1 MTNDERPLR
10 ATAQGQHGAFLIG
23 QAHDSGIPDH
33 VLRGWIK
40 SGLLDRFGVRTLRS
54 STTPFD
60 DVDDAAALLID
71 IRPKAWLSHPTAA
84 ALLGFDDARLEPP
97 YHVTLFRGSYVTRA
111 GLCVHTTSSM
121 PLSDRVFVDGLPV
134 TSPVR
139 TIIDLA
145 PTLSP
150 KRLTAVIDGA
160 LRDRLITE
168 EALLRRIA
176 ELRTQGRYGIP
187 KLLAVIE
194 GVEASRGGHSWL
206 ERRFLEL
213 IASAGLPRPEVQRH
227 LGRVDR
233 RLVRVDCYFPKVNVV
248 IELLGYRWH
257 RSRSQMNR
265 DVERINRLTLDGRR
279 VLQFTY
285 DQVLDSSGWVISQ
298 VVEALA
304 GGLCQDPA
312 R

>member
-1 MTNDERPLR
+1 MTNDERSLR
-10 ATAQGQHGAFLIG
+10 ATAQSQHGAFRIG
-23 QAHDSGIPDH
+23 QVHESGIPDH
-33 VLRGWIK
+33 VLRGWIT

-54 STTPFD
+54 STSPFD
-60 DVDDAAALLID
+60 NVDDVAALLID
-71 IRPKAWLSHPTAA
+71 IRPKAWLSHATAA
-84 ALLGFDDARLEPP
+84 AMSGFDGARLDPP
-97 YHVTLFRGSYVTRA
+97 YDVTLLRGTYVTRD
-111 GLCVHTTSSM
+111 GLRVHTSAFM

-145 PTLSP
+145 PTLST
-150 KRLTAVIDGA
+150 KALTAVIDGA

-168 EALLRRIA
+168 ETLLGRIA

-194 GVEASRGGHSWL
+194 GVEASRGGHSFL

-213 IASAGLPRPEVQRH
+213 VAAAGLPRPEVQRH
-227 LGRVDR
+227 LGRVDG
-233 RLVRVDCYFPKVNVV
+233 RLIRVDCYYPAPDVV

-257 RSRSQMNR
+257 RSRSQMAR
-265 DVERINRLTLDGRR
+265 DMERVNRLTLDGRK

-285 DQVLDSSGWVISQ
+285 DQVVSRSSWVIKQ
-298 VVEALA
+298 VTEALY
-304 GGLCQDPA
+304 GGLCQESG
-312 R
+312 